1 MLSSSS
7 IHFHDEVIPVVVKEG
22 TKFGTFELQVCKTST
37 VPHPQQ
43 INLMIDQSGSMDEKC
58 NDGNSKIDQIKH
70 VTNNILRYLAK
81 NCTDGNVTVG
91 LYTFNDKVEK
101 IFENVVVFDDNL
113 QDLIKLVNRFY
124 AENETNIELALKSL
138 SDLPPHAN
146 RTNILMS
153 DGDATAGET
162 RPTEFAKF
170 VDTSASNFFVGF
182 GLEHNPHIFSNLS
195 EAPGSTYYFV
205 DKIEQSGLAYGE
217 ILHAILFKCF
227 RDVKITINNGEIYDW
242 KTNQW
247 TTELL
252 IGNLSGETKKTF
264 QIVAP
269 NPAAVTICVT
279 GINIF
284 LEKDFEESFSTES
297 AAENLMNMYYRQR
310 TQEFLYLARTGQEN
324 HDLKTRIAEFTKEM
338 KEYMQIHDLSN
349 DPFFKNLCDDL
360 VIVYKTMGTRFG
372 IMYTAARQTSQGE
385 ERTFNVWDTPTRSVW
400 DSPFSR
406 HCWGSAAVDTPDS
419 VMDSHRLTTDS
430 PYFSAQR
437 TAIMRD
443 VSSPM
448 EYTLPDGS
456 LYFPE
461 LEVFTDTP
469 LTLEDLASPLQ
480 RPTLTRST
488 SE

>member
-22 TKFGTFELQVCKTST
+22 TKFGTFEMQVCKTSMI
-37 VPHPQQ
+37 PHPLQ

-58 NDGNSKIDQIKH
+58 SDGNTKIDQIKH
-70 VTNNILRYLAK
+70 VTNNILRYIAK
-81 NCTDGNVTVG
+81 NCLDGNVTVG
-91 LYTFNDKVEK
+91 LYTFNDKVER

-113 QDLIKLVNRFY
+113 QDLIKLVHKFY

-138 SDLPPHAN
+138 IDLPPHPD
-146 RTNILMS
+146 RTNIFMS
-153 DGDATAGET
+153 DGDATTGET

-170 VDTSASNFFVGF
+170 VDTSATNFFVGF
-182 GLEHNPHIFSNLS
+182 GREHNPHIFSNLS
-195 EAPGSTYYFV
+195 EAPKSTYYFV

-217 ILHAILFKCF
+217 ILHATLFKCF

-247 TTELL
+247 VVELL
-252 IGNLSGETKKTF
+252 IGNLSGDTKKTF
-264 QIVAP
+264 QIVAAD
-269 NPAAVTICVT
+269 PAAVTIRIT
-279 GINIF
+279 GVNIF
-284 LEKDFEESFSTES
+284 LESEFEESFATSPQNT
-297 AAENLMNMYYRQR
+297 ANLMNMYYRQK

-324 HDLKTRIAEFTKEM
+324 EDLKTRIAEFTKEM
-338 KEYMQIHDLSN
+338 KEYMRIHDLMQ
-349 DPFFKNLCDDL
+349 DPLFKNLCDDL

-372 IMYTAARQTSQGE
+372 VMYSAARQTSQGE
-385 ERTFNVWDTPTRSVW
+385 ERTFNVWDTPH
-400 DSPFSR
+400 SR
-406 HCWGSAAVDTPDS
+406 HSWASEAGDS
-419 VMDSHRLTTDS
+419 IMDVHRMTMDS
-430 PYFSAQR
+430 PYFTAER

-461 LEVFTDTP
+461 LEAFSDTTP
-469 LTLEDLASPLQ
+469 LSLEDLATPLQ
-480 RPTLTRST
+480 RPSFTRSA